1 MDTGRIDSLLTSF
14 ALLLKKTDVERSE
27 MRVINRRVTG
37 NSILRFPM
45 RVQDWYVNMVVTHPS
60 TEVASSP

>member
-1 MDTGRIDSLLTSF
+1 MGRVDSLLTSF

-27 MRVINRRVTG
+27 MRVIKRRVTG
-37 NSILRFPM
+37 NSILRFPI
-45 RVQDWYVNMVVTHPS
+45 RVEDWYVKIIVTHPS

>member
-1 MDTGRIDSLLTSF
+1 MDRRRINSLLTSF

-45 RVQDWYVNMVVTHPS
+45 RIEDWDVKIIVTHPS